1 MRFLSLL
8 FLLLISYQL
17 LGSDTTRHRDDIPRP
32 KIGVVLSGGGA
43 KGFAHIGFLKVLKEA
58 GIKPDYITGVSMG
71 AVVGGLT
78 AIGYTPEQLEEI
90 SISTNWDDVISN
102 KIPLNQVA
110 IEEKDYYGR
119 YITEFGIEDKR
130 ITLPN
135 AVVEGQQLHLMLSRL
150 TSPVHGLSDFSKFPT
165 PFACVAT
172 NITNGE
178 PVTLNNGNLA
188 KAMRASMAIPSVF
201 SPIEIDGKLLVDG
214 GLVHNL
220 PVREAI
226 DMGADIIIASYT
238 GAQFKPKEELNG
250 VQDILKQSAFVTSIL
265 DSKEEMTK
273 ADYLVKP
280 ISEEFQAGDFNK
292 ADSIIKMGYE
302 STKYMLP
309 QLKKLAD
316 SLYSSSFE
324 SANVDTTDVELPS
337 EIKID
342 SISIRGNKAISD
354 ELILGKLGIEEN
366 DPYSIELLEKRI
378 NVAYGTQYFKR
389 ISYNLEFSS
398 DSTSVLILDIEEVPK
413 ASVKTALHYD
423 NETGIGLTLNLTTRN
438 AIFEGSRTIFE
449 VDIADNPRVDLN
461 YFKYLGQNQNIAYT
475 IGGKFSNQKDI
486 SSFGTASG
494 VLYNASFTEISSGI
508 MSTNSPNVSVGG
520 RMLLSLSRLKPTFN
534 RDSLVDIYSDRS
546 LAAEGFLLVNSMDRV
561 YFPTKGVKADIRY
574 RYNLSSDL
582 NAGISSNLFLL
593 EDAFSEN
600 FSLNNYHTLEYNIE
614 KRFKLHPN
622 FSTYLGIAGAIH
634 TTDTVVA
641 SDRYFIGGFN
651 PILQNSISFWGADV
665 YEFAATNYSMA
676 KAGVQY
682 QPFNKFYV
690 ELQANYIHPN
700 EPFHRVLKS
709 VEEQPLLSQR
719 ETFED
724 ALGAGIKLSYMSP
737 LGPISCGVYQNSN
750 NPTIGTYISVGFKY

>member
-8 FLLLISYQL
+8 FLLLFSYQL
-17 LGSDTTRHRDDIPRP
+17 MGSDTTRHRDDTPRP

-71 AVVGGLT
+71 AVVGGLS

-119 YITEFGIEDKR
+119 YITEFGIEEKR

-150 TSPVHGLSDFSKFPT
+150 TSPVHGLNDFSKFPT

-178 PVTLNNGNLA
+178 PITLNNGNLA
-188 KAMRASMAIPSVF
+188 KAMRASMAIPSIF

-220 PVREAI
+220 PVKEAI

-238 GAQFKPKEELNG
+238 GARFKSKEELNG

-265 DSKEEMTK
+265 DSREEMTK

-280 ISEEFQAGDFNK
+280 ISEKFQAADFNK

-324 SANVDTTDVELPS
+324 AVNVDTTDVKLPS

-342 SISIRGNKAISD
+342 SIAIRGNKAISD
-354 ELILGKLGIEEN
+354 ELILGKLGIEPN

-486 SSFGTASG
+486 SSFGAKSG
-494 VLYNASFTEISSGI
+494 VLYNASFTEVSSGI
-508 MSTNSPNVSVGG
+508 MSTSSPNISIGG
-520 RMLLSLSRLKPTFN
+520 RMLLNLSRLKPTFN
-534 RDSLVDIYSDRS
+534 RDSLVNIYSDRS
-546 LAAEGFLLVNSMDRV
+546 LAAEGFFLVNSMDRV
-561 YFPTKGVKADIRY
+561 FFPTKGVKADIRY

-593 EDAFSEN
+593 EDAFTEN
-600 FSLNNYHTLEYNIE
+600 FSLNNYHTLEFNIE
-614 KRFKLHPN
+614 KRFKLHPH
-622 FSTYLGIAGAIH
+622 FSTYLGVAGAIH

-641 SDRYFIGGFN
+641 SDRYFIGGFT
-651 PILQNSISFWGADV
+651 PILSNSISFWGADV
-665 YEFAATNYSMA
+665 YEFAATNFSMV

-719 ETFED
+719 KTFED
-724 ALGAGIKLSYMSP
+724 ALGAGIRLSYMSP
-737 LGPISCGVYQNSN
+737 IGPVSCGVYQNSN